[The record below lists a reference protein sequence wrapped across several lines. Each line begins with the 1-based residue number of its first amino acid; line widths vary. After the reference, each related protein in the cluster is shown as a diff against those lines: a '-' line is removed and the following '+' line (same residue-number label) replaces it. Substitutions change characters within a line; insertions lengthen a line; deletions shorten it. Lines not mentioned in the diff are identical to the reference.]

1 IVDDIARL
9 RQLAASITKPTR
21 PRPTDSQA
29 GQAGQAGRTDVVLAS
44 QETNYS
50 GLEHRPAPARPAAQ
64 VRAPIKAF
72 DGSNVFLFTP
82 APAYRVRYSPMVG
95 RPDAREYRPAGARID
110 YYLAAPSGEV
120 KLEILDAAGTVVRSY
135 SSATPSAAPGGRGGR
150 RGGVLPST
158 LPIKVGL
165 NRFVW
170 DLRYPGGPAGG

>member
-72 DGSNVFLFTP
+72 DGSGVFLFTP
-82 APAYRVRYSPMVG
+82 APAYRVRYTPMVG
-95 RPDAREYRPAGARID
+95 RPDAPEYPAAGARID

-120 KLEILDAAGTVVRSY
+120 KLDILDTAGTVVRSY
-135 SSATPSAAPGGRGGR
+135 SSTPPAVPGR
-150 RGGVLPST
+150 
-158 LPIKVGL
+158 
-165 NRFVW
+165 
-170 DLRYPGGPAGG
+170 PAGPRA